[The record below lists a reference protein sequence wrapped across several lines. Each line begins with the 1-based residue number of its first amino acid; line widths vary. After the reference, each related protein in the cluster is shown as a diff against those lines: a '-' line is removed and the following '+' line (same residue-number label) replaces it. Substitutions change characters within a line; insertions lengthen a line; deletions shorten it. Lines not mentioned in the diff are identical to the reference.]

1 MACIGF
7 GVFNKYYSYIFII
20 VFFKF
25 FSDYLEGFYEKES
38 YNKSNE
44 VNFIDFVSIFAYH
57 PLLRDFMNFLGAV
70 ISGIILYFINKKAVK
85 SKTGLISVN
94 TLLKKKIS
102 KLKNI
107 YQKIIIISFI
117 YVISIVLRSFLT
129 NLEFDA
135 GFWTLEIIFVIYLSN
150 KYLKVKIGN
159 HQKVT
164 IIILAVIIFSFQIV
178 NSFLPKTNH
187 HCKDEQC
194 LDKYINDNNL
204 YIFISKKFGHFG
216 FIFLIFF
223 LYTIDFIMR
232 DYSWVKIKFF
242 TDLKSIPIFIIFI
255 FIGII
260 GCFLI
265 VIAFI
270 ITTAVPCN
278 IIENIKFI
286 DGKYLYMD
294 TNVEVDFIR
303 EVCRLIDYDDTSKT
317 LKFYYDN
324 FFIIIKDYANS
335 NRKLLEIFIIPIYL
349 FINIAINFS
358 SAMILKNLDPNAMLV
373 NINFNYLLLRMI
385 LYIRHDASEEFLT
398 LKEFILLQL
407 CEILAIIAYM
417 IYIELIELKFCD
429 LDHDLKKNIEERSIL
444 DTGQLISDSDI
455 DNVEEDEEQEDVYD
469 DETKEAENGEVYA

>member
-1 MACIGF
+1 MVCIRF
-7 GVFNKYYSYIFII
+7 GIFNKYHSYIFII

-38 YNKSNE
+38 YNKSKE
-44 VNFIDFVSIFAYH
+44 ENFIDFASIFAYH
-57 PLLRDFMNFLGAV
+57 PLLRDFMLFLGAI
-70 ISGIILYFINKKAVK
+70 ISGIILYIINKKAVK
-85 SKTGLISVN
+85 SRAGLFSVN
-94 TLLKKKIS
+94 ALLKKKIM

-107 YQKIIIISFI
+107 NLKIIIISFI
-117 YVISIVLRSFLT
+117 YVVSTLLRSFLT

-164 IIILAVIIFSFQIV
+164 IFILSIIIFSLQIV

-223 LYTIDFIMR
+223 LYTFDFIMR

-242 TDLKSIPIFIIFI
+242 TDLKSIPIFKIFI
-255 FIGII
+255 FIGVI

-265 VIAFI
+265 VVIFI
-270 ITTAVPCN
+270 ITTEFPCN
-278 IIENIKFI
+278 IIENIKMVN
-286 DGKYLYMD
+286 GKFLYMD
-294 TNVEVDFIR
+294 TNSEVDFIR
-303 EVCRLIDYDDTSKT
+303 QVCRLIDYDETAKT

-324 FFIIIKDYANS
+324 FFIIIKDYSNS
-335 NRKLLEIFIIPIYL
+335 NKKLLEIFIIPIYL
-349 FINIAINFS
+349 IINTAINFS

-373 NINFNYLLLRMI
+373 NINFNYFLLRTI
-385 LYIRHDASEEFLT
+385 LYIRHNASEEFLT
-398 LKEFILLQL
+398 LEEFILLQL

-429 LDHDLKKNIEERSIL
+429 LDYDLKKNIEERSIL
-444 DTGQLISDSDI
+444 DIALFLSEND
-455 DNVEEDEEQEDVYD
+455 EDYAEIEQEQPILNDDGTEDNEVYD
-469 DETKEAENGEVYA
+469 